1 MTSPYYFFLGV
12 TRMNASK
19 AAEHVSVNLATFHL
33 SREVSQVSPQ
43 MKLSAMIL
51 YFKHILLFKKTKG

>member
-1 MTSPYYFFLGV
+1 
-12 TRMNASK
+12 MNASK